1 MFSIGSLTRICFC
14 IEKIRRSCAAS
25 HLMEIK
31 WVIANHPV
39 LKQFVDFE
47 EVKEENGAV
56 LIRSPGVG
64 DIWFEREDIYF
75 VDIDGDETQTPST
88 FWQGK

>member
-1 MFSIGSLTRICFC
+1 
-14 IEKIRRSCAAS
+14 
-25 HLMEIK
+25 MEIK
-31 WVIANHPV
+31 WVIVNHPS
-39 LKQFVDFE
+39 LKNFVDFE

-64 DIWFEREDIYF
+64 DVWFERDDIYF
-75 VDIDGDETQTPST
+75 VDDNGEKTSSSSP